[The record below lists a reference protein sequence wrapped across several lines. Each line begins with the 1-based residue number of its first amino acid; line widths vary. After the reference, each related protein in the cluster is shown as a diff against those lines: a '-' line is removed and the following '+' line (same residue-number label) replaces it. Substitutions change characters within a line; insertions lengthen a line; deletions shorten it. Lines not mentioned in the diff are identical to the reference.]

1 MRKEQEAQSIK
12 DHEKLSAE
20 PMERSTPPEPVS
32 VIEPRG
38 DPAPMVFDA
47 PHSGRHYPD
56 DFDHVAGIEL
66 LMGGE
71 DRFVDELFADAP
83 DHGATYVVANFA
95 RTYIDPNRR
104 ASDIDTIL
112 LDGDWHEAPE
122 PTIMSERGVGL
133 VFRLIGNGTS
143 IYDRRLTSADITN
156 RIERYWRPYHECLR
170 AMIDRTTERHGLCY
184 HLDCHSM
191 MPVGN
196 ELAPDPGSDRADF
209 VLGDLDG
216 TACEPGFT
224 RLVADTLEG
233 LGYSVAVNDPYKG
246 ALIVE
251 RYGAPDKGVH
261 SLQIEINRKLYM
273 DLETLERSDGFA
285 PLRADL
291 AKLASAIADHAR
303 YSAASAISMGT

>member
-1 MRKEQEAQSIK
+1 MSEDQKAQSIK
-12 DHEKLSAE
+12 DHEKLSTE
-20 PMERSTPPEPVS
+20 PMERSAPPKPVS
-32 VIEPRG
+32 VVEPSG
-38 DPAPMVFDA
+38 APAPMVFDA
-47 PHSGRHYPD
+47 PHSGRHYPE
-56 DFDHVAGIEL
+56 DFGHVAGIEL

-83 DHGATYVVANFA
+83 EHGATYVIANFA

-104 ASDIDTIL
+104 LSDIDMAL
-112 LDGDWHEAPE
+112 LDGDWHETPE

-133 VFRLIGNGTS
+133 VFRLIGDGTA
-143 IYDRRLTSADITN
+143 IYDRRLSAADITN
-156 RIERYWRPYHECLR
+156 RIELYWRPYHESLG
-170 AMIDRTTERHGLCY
+170 AMIDRTIERFGVCY

-196 ELAPDPGSDRADF
+196 ELAPDPGRDRADF

-216 TACEPGFT
+216 TSCEPGFT
-224 RLVADTLEG
+224 RLVAATLEG
-233 LGYSVAVNDPYKG
+233 LGYSVAINDPYKG

-273 DLETLERSDGFA
+273 DLETLERGVGFE

-291 AKLASAIADHAR
+291 AKLAAAVAD
-303 YSAASAISMGT
+303 YSAASASSIGT

>member
-1 MRKEQEAQSIK
+1 MAEEQNAQSIK
-12 DHEKLSAE
+12 DHQTLADK
-20 PMERSTPPEPVS
+20 PMKRSDPPSPVS

-38 DPAPMVFDA
+38 KPVPMVFDA
-47 PHSGRHYPD
+47 PHSGRHYPE

-104 ASDIDTIL
+104 LSDIDMIL
-112 LDGDWHEAPE
+112 LDGDWHEPPE

-143 IYDRRLTSADITN
+143 IYDRRLSAADITN
-156 RIERYWRPYHECLR
+156 RIENYWRPYHDRLG
-170 AMIDRTTERHGLCY
+170 AAIDRTVARFGVCY
-184 HLDCHSM
+184 HVDCHSM

-196 ELAPDPGSDRADF
+196 ELAPDPGRDRADF

-216 TACEPGFT
+216 ATCEPGFT
-224 RLVADTLEG
+224 RLVAQTLEG

-273 DLETLERSDGFA
+273 DLETLERSDGFER
-285 PLRADL
+285 LRADL
-291 AKLASAIADHAR
+291 ATLAAAVAN
-303 YSAASAISMGT
+303 YSAASASSIGT